1 MNPYHWRI
9 VWSLVVTTVFLAVG
23 GPYFPSLPSSSME
36 SGLFWTNKVY
46 PNRTFDVVFIG
57 DSHIYRGID
66 PKTVEG
72 ALASFDSLSV
82 FNFGFSSAALDT
94 SFVDAA
100 IDLLNPKS
108 KQPILVLGVN
118 PSSVTDENMV
128 NRHYNQ
134 EKNRPVSEL
143 LQRRYLNPY
152 FSYFDP
158 TSPAILRN
166 TYQGKKEGYFQEHH
180 LNGWV
185 ASNKYPK
192 DVWKDYWMMERSY
205 LTAKIDTAAI
215 QRLLQRIRK
224 WKAQGIEV
232 IAFRPPAVEH
242 FEKVLNDKSHYPEQA
257 VIAQLK
263 AVGCHWI
270 EVENRYSYETYDGSH
285 LDEASAVRLSAYLG
299 RKIRNYLENK
309 NQPKPNLVPKVH
321 SIQTFEGEILSPWK
335 TTDAAKQIQSTSV
348 SGKQSLEL
356 PPNAFSSTYV
366 LALDSLLSQNLYIRS
381 SCWIKSTPLQQEDAV
396 VLVISIE
403 NEAGTL
409 LWKGQKLA
417 EQAINSTNWTKLT
430 LDTAYKQDKK
440 GAVLKIYVWNNGTV
454 PVVVDD
460 MDVQIEQQ

>member
-9 VWSLVVTTVFLAVG
+9 VWSLVVTAVFLAVG

-36 SGLFWTNKVY
+36 SGLFWTNKAY
-46 PNRTFDVVFIG
+46 PNQTFDVVFIG

-72 ALASFDSLSV
+72 ALTPFDSLTV

-100 IDLLNPKS
+100 IDLLNPQS
-108 KQPILVLGVN
+108 KQRILVLGVN

-152 FSYFDP
+152 FNYFDP
-158 TSPAILRN
+158 TSPATLRN
-166 TYQGKKEGYFQEHH
+166 TYRGKKEGYFQDHH
-180 LNGWV
+180 MNGWV

-215 QRLLQRIRK
+215 QRLLQRIQQ

-242 FEKVLNDKSHYPEQA
+242 FEKVLNEKSHYPEQA
-257 VIAQLK
+257 IITQLK

-270 EVENRYSYETYDGSH
+270 DVENRYSYETYDGSH
-285 LDEASAVRLSAYLG
+285 LEEASAVRLSAYLG
-299 RKIRNYLENK
+299 EKIRNYLENK
-309 NQPKPNLVPKVH
+309 NNPNSLPKW
-321 SIQTFEGEILSPWK
+321 SSAQTFEEDILPPW
-335 TTDAAKQIQSTSV
+335 TTTAATKIINSASF
-348 SGKQSLEL
+348 SGKRSLQL

-366 LALDSLLSQNLYIRS
+366 LGLDNLLFQNLYIRS
-381 SCWIKSTPLQQEDAV
+381 SCWIKSETPQKEDGV

-403 NEAGTL
+403 NEDGTL
-409 LWKGQKLA
+409 LWKGRKLA
-417 EQAINSTNWTKLT
+417 EQAINSTHWTKLT
-430 LDTAYKQDKK
+430 LDTAYQQIEQ
-440 GAVLKIYVWNNGTV
+440 GAVLKVYVWNNGIA

-460 MDVQIEQQ
+460 LEVQIEQQ